1 MLFLVMFMAFLLRR
15 PLEIVDAQSGTPEL
29 VVLALVVL
37 RHPAVQFLKEL
48 LRSASCQFAQF
59 RQVTVW
65 KIIITYFSLKVGG
78 LPLGVDIVVDG
89 IEEIGGLDPEDG
101 KLFGGSGPGD
111 VSMGNKPDTAVFQA
125 LDQADPHKFIQHGTR
140 RDVAAVMPDQ
150 IAETSLLAVE
160 AKRER
165 VTFCIKETGIA
176 GPAAD
181 DPCGPFLL
189 RHCFVVARV
198 RKPFDPQHLL
208 AGKPGKHGDARDRL
222 FAPSGGEALLGHL
235 YE

>member
-89 IEEIGGLDPEDG
+89 IQEIRGFDSEDG
-101 KLFGGSGPGD
+101 KLLGCSGLRD
-111 VSMGNKPDTAVFQA
+111 IAVGNQADTAVFLT
-125 LDQADPHKFIQHGTR
+125 LDQADPEEFIQHGTR
-140 RDVAAVMPDQ
+140 WDVAAVTPDQ
-150 IAETSLLAVE
+150 IAETPLLAVE
-160 AKRER
+160 
-165 VTFCIKETGIA
+165 
-176 GPAAD
+176 
-181 DPCGPFLL
+181 
-189 RHCFVVARV
+189 
-198 RKPFDPQHLL
+198 
-208 AGKPGKHGDARDRL
+208 
-222 FAPSGGEALLGHL
+222 
-235 YE
+235 